1 PGQEYDV
8 SLWSFD
14 SGSSAPRVSDWTE
27 VSGPEPVAIETSYT
41 FDGTEPPT
49 SDFAATM
56 SAKLTASAT
65 GELRIQGVRNGGTSF
80 GVFLNAIQVVAPT
93 LEAAIV
99 TDISAQMGPTDTSA
113 LLRIPFPYPA
123 DFAPDELHLDVAY
136 DSGFVAYLNGTEIA
150 RRNAP
155 ADPVLPYDATAQSE
169 RTVSAA
175 LTTERIDL
183 SSVSSLLAVGDNVL
197 AFQALNS
204 GAGDFD
210 FLLNPQLTA
219 IQYGATTSRY
229 FSQPTPGAENLGE
242 TFLGVVADPEFSIK
256 RGFYTEPQS
265 LTIHSDSPGASII
278 YTLDGSLPTPTHG
291 TRVDAASPQTMPD
304 ATVTISTTSY
314 VRALVV
320 QDEYLSTAVETQTYI
335 FLDDVLNQTIE
346 PAVGEPVYPATWQ
359 STAYRADYNMDP
371 DVVATWDDNNP
382 ANTDTGIR
390 EALLSIPTMSI
401 VMDHDDLW
409 GSRAGIYPRAQSQGT
424 IWQRAG
430 SLEYI
435 DPVSG
440 DQFQVNAGVQMHGGA
455 SRDNERTKKHSFRL
469 LFNERFGGP
478 SELNY
483 PLFGDSSLE
492 SINTFVLKSFF
503 TDGFPTRTA
512 TGRYSPLDSQYM
524 RDTWMRDVR
533 NAMGG
538 LDAHSDY
545 VHLYINGLYWGLY
558 SPTERPDDAF
568 AAAYLGGERDDF
580 DIVKDFNELFR
591 GNKTAWNEMF
601 AIANGGVTTAEE
613 YQRIQGNNPDGTPN
627 PELPNYLDVD
637 DLIDYMILHLYAG
650 AEDWPHH
657 NWYSIRD
664 RVGETKG
671 FRFFTW
677 DQEIVLDGRYRDRT
691 NVSDAFTP
699 ARLYSQLRKNE
710 DFQIRFADRVY
721 KHLFNDGALTTS
733 NAQASWMRRADQI
746 EAAIIAE
753 SARWGDAREGEVRQI
768 DNGGPMVTIPVMTVD
783 LWRAE
788 RDNVRDNYFA
798 RSLELAVQ
806 RFTADKLFPT
816 LMPPQFAQRGGLVGN
831 GQVILSGDGEIYYT
845 LDGTDPRQLGGAI
858 SPQAIRYTGPISLP
872 ADSTVTVRAFTDTSW
887 SAVDQATFEV
897 NKDAASAANFRVT
910 ELHYHPQGDTNTEFI
925 ELQNVSATTISLT
938 GVAVAAGVQFD
949 FTDANITSLAAG
961 EYVVI
966 VEDLAAFATMYPT
979 AVAQVAGEYAGS
991 LSNGGDTIQVFA
1003 ADGSMIQE
1011 LTYDDDAATNWP
1023 LGPDGGGPSL
1033 QVIVAAV
1040 DCAAGAGNCNWRS
1053 SAVTGGTPGREA
1065 YPVGDANL
1073 DGIFNSADIVQIFQ
1087 AGKYELTIDGAASWS
1102 QGDWNGDGLFI
1113 TSDLVFAFQFSDY
1126 IAAAIDGAQRETLSA
1141 EAVDR
1146 ALNIEV

>member
-1 PGQEYDV
+1 DGHTLAPGGYLIVFASGRDVQDEAGNLHTNFRLNRDGDYLALVDSTGVVVSEFGANGTKFPQQLTDVSYGLYQTTVATEFIRSDSSAQLFVPTDNSLSSSWTSPEFDAGSWSSVTAGVGYDRTPSQGAPILGGNAILNIDFDDDDSGEQGADNTEAGWTQMTLSDGTLTVNGIQVTISAVGGVPLQDRDRSSPTDNPPSLTFDQIYDDFIYAASQTNGAGLEVHLAGLTPGQEYDV

-568 AAAYLGGERDDF
+568 AVAYLGGERDDF
-580 DIVKDFNELFR
+580 D
-591 GNKTAWNEMF
+591 
-601 AIANGGVTTAEE
+601 
-613 YQRIQGNNPDGTPN
+613 
-627 PELPNYLDVD
+627 
-637 DLIDYMILHLYAG
+637 
-650 AEDWPHH
+650 
-657 NWYSIRD
+657 
-664 RVGETKG
+664 
-671 FRFFTW
+671 
-677 DQEIVLDGRYRDRT
+677 
-691 NVSDAFTP
+691 
-699 ARLYSQLRKNE
+699 
-710 DFQIRFADRVY
+710 
-721 KHLFNDGALTTS
+721 
-733 NAQASWMRRADQI
+733 
-746 EAAIIAE
+746 
-753 SARWGDAREGEVRQI
+753 
-768 DNGGPMVTIPVMTVD
+768 
-783 LWRAE
+783 
-788 RDNVRDNYFA
+788 
-798 RSLELAVQ
+798 
-806 RFTADKLFPT
+806 
-816 LMPPQFAQRGGLVGN
+816 
-831 GQVILSGDGEIYYT
+831 
-845 LDGTDPRQLGGAI
+845 
-858 SPQAIRYTGPISLP
+858 
-872 ADSTVTVRAFTDTSW
+872 
-887 SAVDQATFEV
+887 
-897 NKDAASAANFRVT
+897 
-910 ELHYHPQGDTNTEFI
+910 
-925 ELQNVSATTISLT
+925 
-938 GVAVAAGVQFD
+938 
-949 FTDANITSLAAG
+949 
-961 EYVVI
+961 
-966 VEDLAAFATMYPT
+966 
-979 AVAQVAGEYAGS
+979 
-991 LSNGGDTIQVFA
+991 
-1003 ADGSMIQE
+1003 
-1011 LTYDDDAATNWP
+1011 
-1023 LGPDGGGPSL
+1023 
-1033 QVIVAAV
+1033 
-1040 DCAAGAGNCNWRS
+1040 
-1053 SAVTGGTPGREA
+1053 
-1065 YPVGDANL
+1065 
-1073 DGIFNSADIVQIFQ
+1073 
-1087 AGKYELTIDGAASWS
+1087 
-1102 QGDWNGDGLFI
+1102 
-1113 TSDLVFAFQFSDY
+1113 
-1126 IAAAIDGAQRETLSA
+1126 
-1141 EAVDR
+1141 
-1146 ALNIEV
+1146 